1 MPLRIRVM
9 IDAIKVEEDEG
20 EALAEAVD
28 LEVED
33 EQMEEG
39 DQEEGV
45 LEVAAGRRRVEVALE
60 APVAEVAQRDPVAED
75 VEAEDQR
82 GLLVEGE
89 EDACDEAFPLEFFE
103 QKGIM

>member
-45 LEVAAGRRRVEVALE
+45 LEVAAGSRRVEEALE
-60 APVAEVAQRDPVAED
+60 APVAEVAQRDPVVED
-75 VEAEDQR
+75 VEAGDQR